1 MMMEFCSHYVVRLIL
16 ALSAQICV
24 LQSFALEFQEKD
36 IEFQENLHTVCWI
49 GPVFTT
55 LVFGS
60 IGLIEKK
67 PVFFGL
73 QEEWCCTRVRSLK

>member
-24 LQSFALEFQEKD
+24 LQSFAPDFQK
-36 IEFQENLHTVCWI
+36 NLHTVCWI

-55 LVFGS
+55 VVFGS
-60 IGLIEKK
+60 IGLTKK
-67 PVFFGL
+67 ASVVFFGL

>member
-24 LQSFALEFQEKD
+24 LQSFALHL
-36 IEFQENLHTVCWI
+36 QENLHTVCWI
-49 GPVFTT
+49 EPVFTT

-60 IGLIEKK
+60 IGLTVKK
-67 PVFFGL
+67 QVLCFLDCRRNGAA
-73 QEEWCCTRVRSLK
+73 QGSDR

>member
-1 MMMEFCSHYVVRLIL
+1 MMMEFCSHYVVIL

-24 LQSFALEFQEKD
+24 LQPFALD
-36 IEFQENLHTVCWI
+36 FQENLDIVCWI

-60 IGLIEKK
+60 IGLTEKK
-67 PVFFGL
+67 QVFCFLDCRRNGAA
-73 QEEWCCTRVRSLK
+73 QGSDR

>member
-24 LQSFALEFQEKD
+24 LQSFALNFQK
-36 IEFQENLHTVCWI
+36 NLHTVCWI
-49 GPVFTT
+49 GPVLTT

-60 IGLIEKK
+60 IGLTEKK
-67 PVFFGL
+67 QVLCFLDCRRNGAA
-73 QEEWCCTRVRSLK
+73 QGSDR

>member
-16 ALSAQICV
+16 AVSAQICV
-24 LQSFALEFQEKD
+24 LQSFAL
-36 IEFQENLHTVCWI
+36 EFQENLHTVCWI